1 MPVSLTVNHHHDA
14 AVDII
19 TPANAVQLRQ
29 AVMDNILNPPLEQV
43 LLSGKRMANK
53 IKRGESGEMRG
64 I

>member
-1 MPVSLTVNHHHDA
+1 MPVGLTVILHHDG

-29 AVMDNILNPPLEQV
+29 AVMDNFLNPPLEQV
-43 LLSGKRMANK
+43 ILSGERMVNK
-53 IKRGESGEMRG
+53 IKRRKSGEMSG